1 MFVAESFL
9 VRFCYEAQASSAST
23 GGVLTALRAGNTL
36 ASSAATAATAS
47 TMPLMPHSNGNT
59 TLPYMLNTTY
69 APSQPNSV
77 PSSTP
82 EMPDTSEMSRAS
94 TARERRNWPRVMP
107 MARSVADSR
116 VRSIT
121 DSDSVLATPTS
132 AMSTATAINPPEA
145 SSWSQSC
152 SPIRCVRRSVRSL
165 SHQRSSNAAS
175 HVVVDVVNGNSR
187 LVSICLDQQH
197 MGGGIKVTI
206 GEMKLSSTNLT
217 APYCADTTVV
227 VGLLAM
233 SANA

>member
-1 MFVAESFL
+1 M
-9 VRFCYEAQASSAST
+9 
-23 GGVLTALRAGNTL
+23 LTALRAGNTL

-132 AMSTATAINPPEA
+132 AMSTATAINPTRSIIMESIMFAHTMRSAIGPVTVA
-145 SSWSQSC
+145 S
-152 SPIRCVRRSVRSL
+152 VL
-165 SHQRSSNAAS
+165 FSNAA
-175 HVVVDVVNGNSR
+175 
-187 LVSICLDQQH
+187 C
-197 MGGGIKVTI
+197 
-206 GEMKLSSTNLT
+206 
-217 APYCADTTVV
+217 
-227 VGLLAM
+227 M
-233 SANA
+233 SL